1 MFIECTA
8 TDLNKAKIVLNTV
21 VTMFSQYSPR
31 SAVEPVDVVDAMGN
45 EKAYPD
51 FMTQFVEADPKYIN
65 GRIGVDIAPRDMAAL
80 LCRMQL
86 RRR

>member
-1 MFIECTA
+1 M
-8 TDLNKAKIVLNTV
+8 
-21 VTMFSQYSPR
+21 
-31 SAVEPVDVVDAMGN
+31 EPVDVVDAMGN

-51 FMTQFVEADPKYIN
+51 FMTRFVEADPKYIN